1 MSDIETQ
8 KQAPKKHAGG
18 RPRKD
23 ALDAA
28 SLQEVFEASLKR
40 GLVSTNATVQAQ
52 SLKNAGDLLN
62 PALGELRA
70 EISEL
75 KKKLAT
81 AEEALPVVT
90 RERDQAQGLMVIAIQ
105 SALQKTSAKA
115 ELAELKSNFDGRAS
129 EMRKELLDG
138 ATQKLWSA
146 QRSENSARETLQ
158 NAERQFGQAGL
169 QLLLDEVKKI
179 VEQFSVPEPAL
190 ESLPAGISSLY
201 LTAWGHSPTRASY
214 MLAYAKA
221 FPEPSDNFKQTVLRF
236 MSRPDSTPDFNVRR
250 EVLIA
255 MAVKWSVFN
264 ELQRITDA
272 KDLQRRAD
280 FLRNSNAILQRTEME
295 LTRKGYG
302 RTEIGHEEQSPT
314 GYTGE
319 CIDPE
324 HCACPKHNGLPQHL
338 RVDTW
343 LGTRQT
349 AAKEDINDRHVDTE
363 MLDYG
368 AQLIARENAAKAG
381 KILAVDVPE
390 SMRRSPIP
398 LDDNEELS

>member
-1 MSDIETQ
+1 MNTETQ
-8 KQAPKKHAGG
+8 ETKSKGGG
-18 RPRKD
+18 RPKNPVPPTTAAEVRVLMAQELTKSTPD
-23 ALDAA
+23 RFKVQGLTRLLDA
-28 SLQEVFEASLKR
+28 FETEEAK
-40 GLVSTNATVQAQ
+40 AA
-52 SLKNAGDLLN
+52 
-62 PALGELRA
+62 
-70 EISEL
+70 
-75 KKKLAT
+75 AT
-81 AEEALPVVT
+81 AATEN
-90 RERDQAQGLMVIAIQ
+90 
-105 SALQKTSAKA
+105 A
-115 ELAELKSNFDGRAS
+115 ELAAANTELATLREQVAKVAPLEAELADLRTNFDSKIVEA
-129 EMRKELLDG
+129 RKELVS
-138 ATQKLWSA
+138 SA
-146 QRSENSARETLQ
+146 QEHEWKAARAENAAKETLQ
-158 NAERQFGQAGL
+158 DAQRQFGARGQ
-169 QLLLDEVKKI
+169 QILLDFVQTL
-179 VEQFSVPEPAL
+179 VEQFNIPEPDPSAL
-190 ESLPAGISSLY
+190 PNGISPLV
-201 LTAWGHSPTRASY
+201 LTLWGHSAVRAQL
-214 MLAYAKA
+214 MIAYAKS